1 MLRTQRTS
9 PVNVAWQYFGKA
21 RIGEGWA
28 RCPCD
33 TTPLVYGAVQR
44 DIGAVFIIGTV
55 DKHRRVWGQGPRGR
69 VVAVKV
75 AAVAAAV

>member
-1 MLRTQRTS
+1 M
-9 PVNVAWQYFGKA
+9 
-21 RIGEGWA
+21 
-28 RCPCD
+28 
-33 TTPLVYGAVQR
+33 PLVYEAVQQ

>member
-1 MLRTQRTS
+1 MRTQRTS

-33 TTPLVYGAVQR
+33 TTPLVYEAVQQ
-44 DIGAVFIIGTV
+44 DVGAGVSIGTV
-55 DKHRRVWGQGPRGR
+55 DKHRRVWGQRPRDR
-69 VVAVKV
+69 VVKVKV
-75 AAVAAAV
+75 AAAV